1 MGCVFFAV
9 KALGFPSMIHTILCL
24 CLYALVAVL
33 FGATVTGRVP
43 TQIPLWFLFGLPM
56 LYHIFVED
64 TQLYIF
70 ADPPVPFLEWLP
82 EISVLM
88 IMAALL
94 SISVAL
100 EKRDR

>member
-1 MGCVFFAV
+1 
-9 KALGFPSMIHTILCL
+9 
-24 CLYALVAVL
+24 
-33 FGATVTGRVP
+33 
-43 TQIPLWFLFGLPM
+43 
-56 LYHIFVED
+56 VED